1 MNKQFIE
8 LPSLTIKAL
17 FEHSIAAY
25 ADKPALSKVDD
36 TPMTYSELK
45 EDVVIVREFL
55 KAYGIRRGDKVALYS
70 ENMPNWGIVYF
81 AVTTMGAVIVP
92 ILPDFHESEVRHII
106 RHAECKA
113 LFLSEKLFDTIYNE
127 YMAELTLVVRINTLE
142 VIEELSSPNKVGI
155 ALRKGEETF
164 RQIKSAAMSKF
175 LKEKVSQE
183 QPEGEDAEVCEDD
196 QVCEDDIAAIIYTS
210 GTTGSSKGVV
220 LSHKNI
226 TFEASAAQMMVDIYP
241 KDRFLSI
248 LPMAHTFECTVG
260 FLIPVFNGASVYYID
275 KAPTPTILIKAMASV
290 KPTFMLS
297 VPLIIEKIY
306 KNKIQPNFQKNF
318 LIRALYN
325 IGFVRKILNKIAG
338 KKLMETFGGELLFFG
353 IGGAALSPHVEAFL
367 REAEFPYCIGYGL
380 TETAPILAGTRPEL
394 TRYRAIGPALHGVE
408 LKIADPDEHGV
419 GTLWARGPNVMQGYY
434 KNPEKT
440 AEVLKEDGW
449 FNTEDLGFIDEDGY
463 LYLSGR
469 SKNVII
475 GPGGENIYPEQI
487 EAAINLN
494 EFVADALVYED
505 DGRLC
510 ARVHLDYEKL
520 DAEFGI
526 KGKSET
532 KVHEKIEKLLEEMRQ
547 DLNTRVSSFSRVR
560 KFIEQREP
568 FVKTP
573 TKKIKRYLYT
583 EPAR

>member
-1 MNKQFIE
+1 
-8 LPSLTIKAL
+8 
-17 FEHSIAAY
+17 
-25 ADKPALSKVDD
+25 
-36 TPMTYSELK
+36 
-45 EDVVIVREFL
+45 
-55 KAYGIRRGDKVALYS
+55 
-70 ENMPNWGIVYF
+70 
-81 AVTTMGAVIVP
+81 
-92 ILPDFHESEVRHII
+92 
-106 RHAECKA
+106 
-113 LFLSEKLFDTIYNE
+113 
-127 YMAELTLVVRINTLE
+127 
-142 VIEELSSPNKVGI
+142 
-155 ALRKGEETF
+155 
-164 RQIKSAAMSKF
+164 
-175 LKEKVSQE
+175 
-183 QPEGEDAEVCEDD
+183 
-196 QVCEDDIAAIIYTS
+196 
-210 GTTGSSKGVV
+210 
-220 LSHKNI
+220 
-226 TFEASAAQMMVDIYP
+226 
-241 KDRFLSI
+241 
-248 LPMAHTFECTVG
+248 
-260 FLIPVFNGASVYYID
+260 
-275 KAPTPTILIKAMASV
+275 
-290 KPTFMLS
+290 
-297 VPLIIEKIY
+297 
-306 KNKIQPNFQKNF
+306 
-318 LIRALYN
+318 
-325 IGFVRKILNKIAG
+325 
-338 KKLMETFGGELLFFG
+338 METFGGELLFFG
-353 IGGAALSPHVEAFL
+353 IGGAALSPHVESFL

-408 LKIADPDEHGV
+408 LKIVDPDEHGV

-573 TKKIKRYLYT
+573 PKKIKRYLYT